1 MNVLLL
7 IENNLASSIAL
18 RYLCRQSQKNPMFI
32 QPFHIEEPSQRHYP
46 LGAGWVRKTWE
57 KTLVDATKN
66 EIELFIQAEAENCRG
81 LSRVKIAVGDREK
94 EILKELQG
102 GFYDIFAMGLLSS
115 FDSSTF
121 YEILRGSFLKKIT
134 CPLLLVKNITPS
146 DNILLLIDKQMDI
159 ERLIPFYLKL
169 YRDIPAQVSLV
180 LYTFSEGEKVE
191 IEEKTSSTQLN
202 RAKSLLT
209 SQNISIKDI
218 QEIKGRPEKVAQRL
232 KGRGLVVSM
241 FNKKG
246 RKRPLTD
253 VLASTPAP
261 VLIFWE

>member
-1 MNVLLL
+1 MNVLLS

-18 RYLCRQSQKNPMFI
+18 RYLCRQSQKIPMFI
-32 QPFHIEEPSQRHYP
+32 QPLHIEEPSQRHYP
-46 LGAGWVRKTWE
+46 FGAGWVRKTWE

-66 EIELFIQAEAENCRG
+66 EIDLFIQAEAENCRG
-81 LSRVKIAVGDREK
+81 LARVKISVGEK
-94 EILKELQG
+94 EKEVLKELEG

-115 FDSSTF
+115 FDSSAF
-121 YEILRGSFLKKIT
+121 YEMLRGPFLKKLT
-134 CPLLLVKNITPS
+134 CPLLLVKNLTPFE
-146 DNILLLIDKQMDI
+146 NILLLMDKEINI

-169 YRDIPAQVSLV
+169 YSNVPIGVSLV
-180 LYTFSEGEKVE
+180 LYTSNDKDTVDV
-191 IEEKTSSTQLN
+191 IEDSDATPLKEAL
-202 RAKSLLT
+202 SLLT
-209 SQNISIKDI
+209 SAGIRV
-218 QEIKGRPEKVAQRL
+218 ERHEEVLGRADKVAQTL
-232 KGRGLVVSM
+232 KGSGLVVSM

>member
-18 RYLCRQSQKNPMFI
+18 RYLCKQSQRISMFI

-46 LGAGWVRKTWE
+46 FGAGWVRKTWE
-57 KTLVDATKN
+57 KTLVDATKS

-81 LSRVKIAVGDREK
+81 LSRVKITVGDREK
-94 EILKELQG
+94 EILKELEG

-121 YEILRGSFLKKIT
+121 YEILKGSFLKKLT
-134 CPLLLVKNITPS
+134 CPLLLIKNLSPS
-146 DNILLLIDKQMDI
+146 NNILLLIDEEMNID
-159 ERLIPFYLKL
+159 RLIPFYLKL
-169 YRDIPAQVSLV
+169 YKEMQTDISVA
-180 LYTFSEGEKVE
+180 LYSFQDTEKV
-191 IEEKTSSTQLN
+191 ITEKETISPQLHK
-202 RAKSLLT
+202 AISLLET
-209 SQNISIKDI
+209 QGIKVKDSH
-218 QEIKGRPEKVAQRL
+218 EIKGRPEKVAQRL
-232 KGRGLVVSM
+232 KGNGLVVSM

>member
-18 RYLCRQSQKNPMFI
+18 RYLCKQSQKVSMFI

-46 LGAGWVRKTWE
+46 FGAGWVRKTWE

-81 LSRVKIAVGDREK
+81 LSRVKISVGDKEK
-94 EILKELQG
+94 EILKELEG

-121 YEILRGSFLKKIT
+121 YEILKGSFLKKLT
-134 CPLLLVKNITPS
+134 CPLLLIKNLSPS
-146 DNILLLIDKQMDI
+146 NNILILIDEEMNI
-159 ERLIPFYLKL
+159 EKLIPFYIKL
-169 YRDIPAQVSLV
+169 YKDMPAQVSMA
-180 LYTFSEGEKVE
+180 LYTFQDTDQVNMARE
-191 IEEKTSSTQLN
+191 TSSSQLHK
-202 RAKSLLT
+202 AV
-209 SQNISIKDI
+209 SQLSSQGIEVKDSH
-218 QEIKGRPEKVAQRL
+218 EIKGRPERVAQRL
-232 KGRGLVVSM
+232 KGNGLVVSM